1 MSAVGRWSVSV
12 LAAAG
17 IALFSATSI
26 GDPTG
31 TMTAGLGQ
39 TAAGTGAGTGTGTG
53 AGTGAGTGT
62 GAGAGT
68 GTGTGVGTG
77 TGAAAGTPVA
87 KGALPPSV
95 PGNLEL
101 KADLL
106 EVDTKG
112 QTATL
117 TGNVELGKGDLSL
130 KCPKIEVR
138 YDASGP
144 RVSWAKGSGGVIA
157 DVKGIKGEAPEFE
170 LDLVKQ
176 KLALRGGVRLYRGQG
191 WVVADGAE
199 IDLATAR
206 LTMTNVKASL
216 PVGGALKKP

>member
-1 MSAVGRWSVSV
+1 MTPFGRWS
-12 LAAAG
+12 
-17 IALFSATSI
+17 IALLASAGVALVALPSV
-26 GDPTG
+26 GDPAGGTG
-31 TMTAGLGQ
+31 SGGAAPQLGSTATLGTTTATATATATGLG
-39 TAAGTGAGTGTGTG
+39 G
-53 AGTGAGTGT
+53 
-62 GAGAGT
+62 
-68 GTGTGVGTG
+68 
-77 TGAAAGTPVA
+77 
-87 KGALPPSV
+87 KGLPPAV

-101 KADLL
+101 TADLL

-117 TGNVELGKGDLSL
+117 TGNVVLGKGDLSL

-138 YDASGP
+138 YDAGGP

-157 DVKGIKGEAPEFE
+157 DVKGVKGEAPEFE

-176 KLALRGGVRLYRGQG
+176 KLVLRGGVRLYRGQG

-199 IDLATAR
+199 IDLASAR

>member
-1 MSAVGRWSVSV
+1 MNAVGRWSLSL

-17 IALFSATSI
+17 IALVAVPSG
-26 GDPTG
+26 GDPANGSGSG
-31 TMTAGLGQ
+31 T
-39 TAAGTGAGTGTGTG
+39 TAATATVTAT
-53 AGTGAGTGT
+53 AT
-62 GAGAGT
+62 
-68 GTGTGVGTG
+68 VGG
-77 TGAAAGTPVA
+77 G
-87 KGALPPSV
+87 KALPPAV

-101 KADLL
+101 AADLL

-117 TGNVELGKGDLSL
+117 TGNVVLGKGDLSL

-138 YDASGP
+138 YDSGGP

-157 DVKGIKGEAPEFE
+157 DVKGVKGEAPEFE

-176 KLALRGGVRLYRGQG
+176 KLVLRGGVRLYRGQG